1 MEEKHLVEMAETVK
15 MAQSGY
21 WLPLAVVAG
30 LFGIIVMLIIVIWN
44 RSEKYHH
51 GKHRE
56 SDDFRREY
64 EKQMI
69 VSAQIHENHEIRIE
83 HLEKKK

>member
-1 MEEKHLVEMAETVK
+1 MEEKHLNELIESFKMAE
-15 MAQSGY
+15 QGY
-21 WLPLAVVAG
+21 WLPLSVVAG
-30 LFGIIVMLIIVIWN
+30 LFAIIVALIIFIWS

-51 GKHRE
+51 SKHRE
-56 SDDFRREY
+56 SDDFRKEY

-83 HLEKKK
+83 HLEKKR